1 MCSGART
8 PQDHLIDRRAVNKEY
23 GELELYE
30 DKLLEDLEKILLDL
44 RAENESYPVVV
55 EGKNDVKALRNLDLG
70 GSIMSFNVGLS
81 TVNFAEFMAKENDT
95 VILLPDWDHKGT
107 KLMKEWRNQFRALG
121 VKVIDEL
128 WVRLFKLV
136 KKEITCVEDLD
147 RLVVRLKTAVIR

>member
-1 MCSGART
+1 M
-8 PQDHLIDRRAVNKEY
+8 
-23 GELELYE
+23 YE

-44 RAENESYPVVV
+44 RMENESYPVVV

-81 TVNFAEFMAKENDT
+81 TVNFAEFMAKEHDT

>member
-1 MCSGART
+1 M
-8 PQDHLIDRRAVNKEY
+8 
-23 GELELYE
+23 YE

-44 RAENESYPVVV
+44 RMENESYPVVV

-81 TVNFAEFMAKENDT
+81 TVNFAEFMSKEHDT
-95 VILLPDWDHKGT
+95 IILLPDWDHKGT

>member
-1 MCSGART
+1 M
-8 PQDHLIDRRAVNKEY
+8 
-23 GELELYE
+23 YE

-44 RAENESYPVVV
+44 RSENESYPVVV

-95 VILLPDWDHKGT
+95 VILLPDWDHKGI

-121 VKVIDEL
+121 VKVIDEI
-128 WVRLFKLV
+128 WVRLFRLV
-136 KKEITCVEDLD
+136 KKEITCVEDLH
-147 RLVVRLKTAVIR
+147 RLVVRLKAAVRGR

>member
-1 MCSGART
+1 
-8 PQDHLIDRRAVNKEY
+8 
-23 GELELYE
+23 LYE

>member
-1 MCSGART
+1 M
-8 PQDHLIDRRAVNKEY
+8 
-23 GELELYE
+23 YE